1 MSDSSLVETPV
12 VTKVDD
18 ETGQPVPPPP
28 PARSLAIRLLLV
40 GVWDVVQLLALS
52 VIVGLFLLALDFSPE
67 RQGINI
73 GGALWELV
81 QTLFSAFLWMVRT
94 FWKPLLAGAA
104 IVLPIW
110 LIWRVVS
117 LPFRK

>member
-1 MSDSSLVETPV
+1 M
-12 VTKVDD
+12 
-18 ETGQPVPPPP
+18 
-28 PARSLAIRLLLV
+28 
-40 GVWDVVQLLALS
+40 
-52 VIVGLFLLALDFSPE
+52 FLLALDFSPE